1 MVSHHR
7 KHNGS
12 HRGILGNRE
21 EVPATHVM
29 YPGRKC
35 NILCNKGQIT
45 DTFLFKIS
53 IHFRPRKKYL
63 CVC

>member
-1 MVSHHR
+1 VVSHHR

-35 NILCNKGQIT
+35 KKGIVLKRTKKTFTIHKIIT
-45 DTFLFKIS
+45 DL
-53 IHFRPRKKYL
+53 RN
-63 CVC
+63 